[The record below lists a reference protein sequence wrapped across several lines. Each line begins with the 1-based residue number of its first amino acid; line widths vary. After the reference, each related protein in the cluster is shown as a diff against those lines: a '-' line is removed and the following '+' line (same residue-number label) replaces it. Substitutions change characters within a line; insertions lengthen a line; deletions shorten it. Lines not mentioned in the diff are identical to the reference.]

1 MALALAMA
9 LAMAVALA
17 LAMAMALAMALALAM
32 AMAMA
37 MAVAL
42 ALAMAM
48 AMAVALALA
57 MALISVPIFK
67 EPQAYSIRHDK
78 PLKEPMD
85 EKLDLRELAREVFY
99 YTTALQK
106 ERNRLHE
113 VLRELAM
120 GDFVIYYHREWKRE
134 ILKEFFPDLLKSLP
148 YYAGGGESE

>member
-48 AMAVALALA
+48 A
-57 MALISVPIFK
+57 LISVPIFK
-67 EPQAYSIRHDK
+67 EMQAYSIRHDK